1 MAKDWNSPRSRLNV
15 SSLSPSSSAG
25 QDYGSPFR
33 VVSYNLHSGRS
44 AAGDEVFDQQVEF
57 LRTLSP
63 DLLAVQEVDRDWPR
77 SANVDQSRAL
87 ALALDMRGFFSPNL
101 LGPWMVGRNTYQYG
115 IAVFWR
121 GGAEMLGGAAL
132 PGVPGR
138 EHRGLAYVE
147 IETRQGGLI
156 FGNIHL
162 GRSPAERSAQAE
174 FVAEWLTSRSL
185 PTILAG
191 DFNMIPGSPEY
202 HRLVAAAT
210 DVTAGLDLVTFPDD
224 VPDRQRDY
232 VFITAGLRA
241 GSVAT
246 IDSDL
251 SDHRPVIVEIE
262 FSS

>member
-1 MAKDWNSPRSRLNV
+1 MATDWNFPRSRLNV
-15 SSLSPSSSAG
+15 SSMSPSSPSG
-25 QDYGSPFR
+25 RDYDSPFR
-33 VVSYNLHSGRS
+33 VVSYNLHSGRN

-57 LRTLSP
+57 LRTLAP

-77 SANVDQSRAL
+77 SANIDQSGAL

-101 LGPWMVGRNTYQYG
+101 LGPWTPGRKTYQYG
-115 IAVFWR
+115 IAELWR
-121 GGAEMLGGAAL
+121 GGAEMLGGVAL

-138 EHRGLAYVE
+138 EPRGFAYVE
-147 IETRQGGLI
+147 LETRRGGLI
-156 FGNIHL
+156 FANIHL

-174 FVAEWLTSRSL
+174 FVAEWLNSRSL
-185 PTILAG
+185 PTILVG
-191 DFNMIPGSPEY
+191 DFNMIPDSPEY
-202 HRLVAAAT
+202 RFLVAAAT
-210 DVTAGLDLVTFPDD
+210 DVTAGLDLVTFPGD

-241 GSVAT
+241 GSVST

-251 SDHRPVIVEIE
+251 SDHRPVVVEIE

>member
-1 MAKDWNSPRSRLNV
+1 MTGRVRRTSTRAGPWLSPWICEV
-15 SSLSPSSSAG
+15 SSRRTCWDPGWSVETLTSMES
-25 QDYGSPFR
+25 R
-33 VVSYNLHSGRS
+33 CSG
-44 AAGDEVFDQQVEF
+44 GV
-57 LRTLSP
+57 
-63 DLLAVQEVDRDWPR
+63 
-77 SANVDQSRAL
+77 
-87 ALALDMRGFFSPNL
+87 
-101 LGPWMVGRNTYQYG
+101 
-115 IAVFWR
+115 
-121 GGAEMLGGAAL
+121 AL

-191 DFNMIPGSPEY
+191 DFNMIPDSPEY
-202 HRLVAAAT
+202 RCLVAVAT